1 MTGRTEG
8 GEHPHKSRVFQRG
21 ENHPASRCH
30 SPTPS
35 RYAPIEGS
43 GGCKTIREHRASP
56 GRGPLVPTG
65 RLRAVAR
72 PRSRR
77 RRVRPDPAPRP
88 CPRRRT
94 TLGPA
99 PRPCPCP
106 RRRTTRGPAPR
117 PCPCRT
123 CRPVGAAAHHPL
135 AGLGAPAALGRLV
148 PRRCHSRHPPCPP
161 VHRPGRAGRRSGL
174 CRLAGADPPAAHHR
188 EHGRPPAPPGARP
201 TQDHP
206 PKIYPWPGGRRGQAG
221 GQGRPKYQPAPMSA
235 ARARR

>member
-1 MTGRTEG
+1 MQD
-8 GEHPHKSRVFQRG
+8 HPR
-21 ENHPASRCH
+21 
-30 SPTPS
+30 
-35 RYAPIEGS
+35 APGI
-43 GGCKTIREHRASP
+43 
-56 GRGPLVPTG
+56 
-65 RLRAVAR
+65 AR
-72 PRSRR
+72 QG
-77 RRVRPDPAPRP
+77 
-88 CPRRRT
+88 
-94 TLGPA
+94 TLG
-99 PRPCPCP
+99 
-106 RRRTTRGPAPR
+106 TDGPAACGGAAAQSSAPGQTRRSPR
-117 PCPCRT
+117 HAHAHAHGVGPHAVRHHAHAHAERAGSREPWPGA